1 MRNSFKNTKKRG
13 FLQLFSNAQ
22 NINNYILLNSRIS
35 CIFSAFYKICLCYL
49 CYERL
54 HYLSE
59 KVKERKNGF
68 SQNYQQNLALG
79 ALKCV
84 SDGIFTPQ
92 KGKNT
97 GVKGRLEGRKWL
109 FSGII
114 LTYLQD
120 KQHINKRRKRR
131 NPQLKGVLK
140 NTKRNI
146 LRCRNN
152 VYPLNYQHLKP

>member
-1 MRNSFKNTKKRG
+1 MSPM
-13 FLQLFSNAQ
+13 
-22 NINNYILLNSRIS
+22 
-35 CIFSAFYKICLCYL
+35 AF
-49 CYERL
+49 
-54 HYLSE
+54 
-59 KVKERKNGF
+59 
-68 SQNYQQNLALG
+68 
-79 ALKCV
+79 
-84 SDGIFTPQ
+84 FTPQ

-152 VYPLNYQHLKP
+152 AYPLNYQHLKP

>member
-1 MRNSFKNTKKRG
+1 MSPM
-13 FLQLFSNAQ
+13 
-22 NINNYILLNSRIS
+22 
-35 CIFSAFYKICLCYL
+35 AF
-49 CYERL
+49 
-54 HYLSE
+54 
-59 KVKERKNGF
+59 
-68 SQNYQQNLALG
+68 
-79 ALKCV
+79 
-84 SDGIFTPQ
+84 FTPQ

-140 NTKRNI
+140 VSGSAFI
-146 LRCRNN
+146 PC
-152 VYPLNYQHLKP
+152 PLS

>member
-1 MRNSFKNTKKRG
+1 MSPM
-13 FLQLFSNAQ
+13 
-22 NINNYILLNSRIS
+22 
-35 CIFSAFYKICLCYL
+35 AF
-49 CYERL
+49 
-54 HYLSE
+54 
-59 KVKERKNGF
+59 
-68 SQNYQQNLALG
+68 
-79 ALKCV
+79 
-84 SDGIFTPQ
+84 FTPQ

-120 KQHINKRRKRR
+120 KKHINKRRKRR

-152 VYPLNYQHLKP
+152 VYPLNYQYLKP